1 MESQANPSIVTVMR
15 AWIVLG
21 SLALGACAD
30 GGGAT
35 PAGANQVG
43 ANQAGA
49 GQVGASQAGASQ
61 VGATQADAAGVATP
75 EVDAAQADAK
85 GQVEQLRLEPVA
97 ELPRY
102 VAPTPALA
110 DDGSV
115 PECAGE
121 AKSSEA
127 RAAVAAGWT
136 IRTDLAW
143 GKDYRVVVAAPR
155 ATQVAG
161 FGCMFPAARVLFFR
175 DGRTV
180 AQLRDLQADEASFDS
195 GVQGVF
201 EHRAEPAGAA
211 GSELRVGE
219 WQVARARVV
228 ASDAGLELTDLPSL
242 DAYCGGAAKVPRIE
256 GLSLP
261 QARAKLLAQGW
272 RGLQPDREDGAERF
286 LGGLIEAGY
295 PEVVDCAG
303 TGQGYCSF
311 EYANDAGDGLAV
323 TTAGE
328 HGEEGGKAYWPSVVG
343 SEVTC
348 AAKATAARAAGT
360 PSR

>member
-21 SLALGACAD
+21 SLALGACTAGD
-30 GGGAT
+30 GS
-35 PAGANQVG
+35 P
-43 ANQAGA
+43 QAGA
-49 GQVGASQAGASQ
+49 GQAAPAQAVASQAGAARD
-61 VGATQADAAGVATP
+61 GTTPAGTAQADAAQV
-75 EVDAAQADAK
+75 DAK
-85 GQVEQLRLEPVA
+85 GQVEQLRLEAVT

-102 VAPTPALA
+102 VAPTPPLA

-136 IRTDLAW
+136 IRTDMAW
-143 GKDYRVVVAAPR
+143 GKDYRVVGVAPR

-175 DGRTV
+175 DGRAV
-180 AQLRDLQADEASFDS
+180 AQLRDLKADEESFDS

-201 EHRAEPAGAA
+201 EHRAEPAEPAGKV

-219 WQVARARVV
+219 WQVARARVL
-228 ASDAGLELTDLPSL
+228 ATDAGLELTDLPAL

-272 RGLQPDREDGAERF
+272 HGVQPDREEGAERF

-311 EYANDAGDGLAV
+311 EYAADAGHGLAV

-328 HGEEGGKAYWPSVVG
+328 HGEDDGKAYWPTVVG

-348 AAKATAARAAGT
+348 AAKATAAPAAGG
-360 PSR
+360 